1 MTEATTSVRKKAGI
15 QYKLFA
21 KEYVLD
27 LNGARAA
34 IAAGDSEKE
43 RTHEFQAKGHT
54 DATGHEE
61 PFA

>member
-34 IAAGDSEKE
+34 IAAGDSEKG
-43 RTHEFQAKGHT
+43 A
-54 DATGHEE
+54 D
-61 PFA
+61 P